1 MPNPKI
7 QTHKYLYSLVLNQW
21 PLSVLNSPNFDFPNK
36 PTGDAVCGQAPAWFN
51 KHWSMRGGGCW
62 EERKTV
68 INSLQRELCIQT
80 ARERERKWD
89 AGRKAGSAG
98 RQKKIKIQKTATA
111 SEMQLRNTRSAHN
124 GFCTVDICRKEEDT
138 EENNYM
144 LKAGFVLNQLL
155 SGNDTPRKLPYLL
168 SRLHLGSAV
177 LAVEA
182 ICLCWREAF
191 KWHSTC
197 CHQKDFAVSFLLHQ
211 ASSREKKIVW
221 SYHFVVDSWSRKWTF
236 EAHV

>member
-1 MPNPKI
+1 
-7 QTHKYLYSLVLNQW
+7 
-21 PLSVLNSPNFDFPNK
+21 
-36 PTGDAVCGQAPAWFN
+36 
-51 KHWSMRGGGCW
+51 MRGGGCW

-80 ARERERKWD
+80 ARGRERKLD

-124 GFCTVDICRKEEDT
+124 GFCTVDICRREEDT

-155 SGNDTPRKLPYLL
+155 SGKATPRKLPRLL

-182 ICLCWREAF
+182 ICLCWRGAF

-211 ASSREKKIVW
+211 ASSREKNSLIASLCSWQLFEKMGFPSLHVNQW
-221 SYHFVVDSWSRKWTF
+221 YPLLPMEFLKHSSTLKHFSEFNLACHCYKSLNSTNSLYVYSPVDC
-236 EAHV
+236 